1 MTGNIHCGAL
11 ALFSAC
17 ACFASLAERM
27 RAEDQPNAV
36 PAGVH
41 VEGAILKTIESTTL
55 SARVS
60 GVIERLEISEGRTVT
75 AGQVVGKLDDEAIR
89 LELAQLRTQLDVAK
103 RKLAN
108 DIDERLAMKSQQV
121 AENEYQ
127 RALSANELVSNT
139 YPINE
144 IDRLRLVAERMKLE
158 VERAAYVRELAAL
171 DVTLAEHEFRQADEL
186 QRRHII
192 VAPAP
197 GVIVSVDKRAG
208 EWIEPGAEILRIVRI
223 DRLRVEGF
231 IPASRAA
238 PDIVGRTA
246 KVQTIGA
253 DEALRQVT
261 GKVVFVSPD
270 VNPVN
275 AQVRVFIEID
285 NGQARLRPGARVA
298 ATIDES

>member
-1 MTGNIHCGAL
+1 MSGNDHCGAI
-11 ALFSAC
+11 ALFVAC
-17 ACFASLAERM
+17 VCLTGLAARM
-27 RAEDQPNAV
+27 RAEDRPSLASK
-36 PAGVH
+36 GVH

-60 GVIERLEISEGRTVT
+60 GVIERLEISEGHTVT
-75 AGQVVGKLDDEAIR
+75 AGQVLGKLDDEAIR
-89 LELAQLRTQLDVAK
+89 LKLAQLRTQLDVAK

-144 IDRLRLVAERMKLE
+144 IDRLRLVAERSRLE
-158 VERAAYVRELAAL
+158 VERAAYGRELAAL

-197 GVIVSVDKRAG
+197 GVIVSVEKRAG

-231 IPASRAA
+231 IPAALAA
-238 PDIVGRTA
+238 SDLVGRTA
-246 KVQTIGA
+246 KIQTIDA
-253 DEALRQVT
+253 DEALHHVT

-285 NGQARLRPGARVA
+285 NSQARLRPGSRVA
-298 ATIDES
+298 ATIDAS